1 MFYEVA
7 YQSTE
12 NASLVPRLFLRYL
25 SKLLKVAIFLVK
37 HRFQSHLNCA
47 RSQASE
53 RLGTRLGERNV
64 Y

>member
-12 NASLVPRLFLRYL
+12 NASLVSLRYL